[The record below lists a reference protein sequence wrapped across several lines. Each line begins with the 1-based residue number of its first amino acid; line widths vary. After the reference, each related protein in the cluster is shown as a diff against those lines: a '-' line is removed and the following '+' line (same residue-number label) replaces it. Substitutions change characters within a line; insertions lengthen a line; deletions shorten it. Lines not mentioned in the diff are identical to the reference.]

1 MSEKM
6 IPQNLTLDN
15 ALHGVEELLRD
26 RISPAIDDPFAA
38 QMARLSGILLRICAN
53 GVDEAAELRVEE
65 NAAIRMILGE
75 AAELVP
81 ALLARRLQE
90 AAASADPGLKISV
103 LDAEN
108 HRLRVLLVSAQTVLE
123 NNKDGASLSLDQR
136 IWQLLEAAEA
146 KRAPRE

>member
-1 MSEKM
+1 MT
-6 IPQNLTLDN
+6 PQNLTLDN

-26 RISPAIDDPFAA
+26 RISPAIGDPFAA
-38 QMARLSGILLRICAN
+38 QMARLSCILLRICAN
-53 GVDEAAELRVEE
+53 GVDEAAEIRVEE

-75 AAELVP
+75 AAELVSAP
-81 ALLARRLQE
+81 LASQLQQ

-108 HRLRVLLVSAQTVLE
+108 HRLRVLLVSAQSALE
-123 NNKDGASLSLDQR
+123 NSKDGAALSLDQR

>member
-6 IPQNLTLDN
+6 LPQNLTLDN

-65 NAAIRMILGE
+65 NAAIRIILGE

-81 ALLARRLQE
+81 ALLASRLQE
-90 AAASADPGLKISV
+90 AAASTDPGLKISV

-123 NNKDGASLSLDQR
+123 SSNDVTARSLDQR
-136 IWQLLEAAEA
+136 IWQLLETAEA

>member
-1 MSEKM
+1 MSESM

-15 ALHGVEELLRD
+15 ALNGVEELLRD

-38 QMARLSGILLRICAN
+38 EMARLSCMLLRICAN

-81 ALLARRLQE
+81 APLASRLHE
-90 AAASADPGLKISV
+90 AAASIDPGLKISL

-123 NNKDGASLSLDQR
+123 NSKDGAALSLDQR
-136 IWQLLEAAEA
+136 IWQLLETAEA